1 MRTGFGGLNRD
12 HARRTA
18 VIWQRPAA
26 EKALSR
32 DHEDPAEH
40 AEKQTEK

>member
-1 MRTGFGGLNRD
+1 MRTGFGDLNRGR
-12 HARRTA
+12 ARRA
-18 VIWQRPAA
+18 AIIQQRPAA
-26 EKALSR
+26 EKALNR